1 MAVTVYRVGWLLAVT
16 VFDIV
21 PEITPVLPLMLRP
34 EGKLGL
40 IVNVRPVAVLG
51 VMVGVGW

>member
-1 MAVTVYRVGWLLAVT
+1 MYRVGWLLAVT